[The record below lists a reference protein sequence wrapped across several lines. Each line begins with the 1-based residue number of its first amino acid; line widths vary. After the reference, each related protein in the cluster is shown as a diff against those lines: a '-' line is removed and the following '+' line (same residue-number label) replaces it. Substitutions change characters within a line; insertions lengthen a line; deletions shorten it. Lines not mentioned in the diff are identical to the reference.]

1 LENPTLEELMAII
14 DETEELV
21 RTGPAPEGC

>member
-14 DETEELV
+14 DEMEELV
-21 RTGPAPEGC
+21 RTGRAPEGC